1 MKLLIDHILCHLW
14 QMSIH
19 SQMYFGTRH
28 SLHMQFILVFDRKKF
43 IEKEILYRGNFIS
56 NNSLQKTLDILC
68 VHGVQSSDYKIF
80 TK

>member
-1 MKLLIDHILCHLW
+1 
-14 QMSIH
+14 MSIH

-68 VHGVQSSDYKIF
+68 VHGVQSSDYEIF